1 MLLALIEYQRKQ
13 LIINSIEQDEGEF
26 GAQLDIE
33 METKLNEAFSQAS
46 VNVKLKPAR
55 SETADNLRQKSDNC
69 INPYVTFDI
78 KANKKITSII
88 DHVATKLFKEEPK
101 KVVIKLDGTE
111 YSYMRCE
118 DHDIRL
124 QDLILVQDTDVLEQI
139 LNEESPKQQYALT
152 LKYEIYEK
160 IPEYVPNYEAG
171 EQISFPEDLSE
182 SELLEMLTE
191 VMSIML
197 FNKDEKVRKF

>member
-1 MLLALIEYQRKQ
+1 
-13 LIINSIEQDEGEF
+13 
-26 GAQLDIE
+26 

-55 SETADNLRQKSDNC
+55 TETADNLRQKSNNC

-139 LNEESPKQQYALT
+139 LNEESTKKQYALT
-152 LKYEIYEK
+152 LKYEIYK
-160 IPEYVPNYEAG
+160 
-171 EQISFPEDLSE
+171 
-182 SELLEMLTE
+182 
-191 VMSIML
+191 
-197 FNKDEKVRKF
+197 

>member
-88 DHVATKLFKEEPK
+88 DHVATKLFKEEPE

-139 LNEESPKQQYALT
+139 LNEESPKKQYALT

>member
-1 MLLALIEYQRKQ
+1 
-13 LIINSIEQDEGEF
+13 
-26 GAQLDIE
+26 

-152 LKYEIYEK
+152 LKYEIYET